1 YRGQIRNTKGIEAL
15 ELRFPLPVFKHLRK
29 PCQKRV
35 FWNLPT
41 YENTPSLT
49 LRPRLNRRPANL
61 AARNGRNAKYAER
74 RGWSVGDCHGLPL
87 HVRNIDLLAPVDTV
101 SQKPCFLETEVSGA
115 STTRLPH
122 DNVIKE
128 VDIQN
133 SCALR
138 DSFGE
143 SEVRWRR
150 ARES

>member
-1 YRGQIRNTKGIEAL
+1 LNFDFRFLYLSTFASHAKKGVFGTYL
-15 ELRFPLPVFKHLRK
+15 PMKTLRAGLYARVSTADQQTLPLQMAAMR
-29 PCQKRV
+29 
-35 FWNLPT
+35 
-41 YENTPSLT
+41 NTPSGEAGRSVT
-49 LRPRLNRRPANL
+49 ATASLR
-61 AARNGRNAKYAER
+61 
-74 RGWSVGDCHGLPL
+74 
-87 HVRNIDLLAPVDTV
+87 VRNIDLLAPVDTV

-133 SCALR
+133 SCGLS